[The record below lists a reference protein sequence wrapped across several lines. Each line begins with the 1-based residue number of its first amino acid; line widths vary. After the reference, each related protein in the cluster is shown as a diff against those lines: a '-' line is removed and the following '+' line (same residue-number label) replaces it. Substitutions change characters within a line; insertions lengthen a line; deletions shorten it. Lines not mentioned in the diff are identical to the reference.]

1 MTERYWQRYRNA
13 YYADP
18 LNSDPFWVNVKNDV
32 NRKRNPKHH
41 LELYSICR
49 SPNPYINQIKSSPN
63 ITHDTVAELICRD
76 KACELQY
83 CMSLQLVAAENRRR
97 KIDLQGCEQQQK
109 IMNSCISQELSRI
122 QKVEQKLRERTLGI
136 DNMDQKPIFITT
148 KKNSQETIL
157 IDA

>member
-97 KIDLQGCEQQQK
+97 KIDLQGCESQQK
-109 IMNSCISQELSRI
+109 IMNSCITQELQRI
-122 QKVEQKLRERTLGI
+122 QSVEQKLRERTLGI
-136 DNMDQKPIFITT
+136 ENMDQKPIFITT
-148 KKNSQETIL
+148 KKNSQETML
-157 IDA
+157 IEA